1 MKISGIFVAALLIA
15 FTTFAHASEQYLDD
29 EPLSTQTISPTAA
42 PSVDIESAV
51 SQTATIVME
60 PANQAAPAVNAA
72 AIGVAINGGPADSKQ
87 TDAIIKGLGVAV
99 FLIFLS
105 MLPALSG
112 KGVFFWDITDILVSS
127 LLSILVAASFI
138 ALLVAYFDQSLAS
151 DMRVKIKTIAA
162 LCIVAAYLI
171 NFVKAKIYNSAIISL
186 LIAFGRLFLPLLI
199 LFAVFLARWSGG
211 GSVSYKQQDHERSE
225 EYSARIRRQEHE
237 LSENK
242 RKSAWWVT
250 LITLASIWLYS
261 KLIAQKEWK
270 GFAGYFSKVN

>member
-15 FTTFAHASEQYLDD
+15 FTTFAHASKQYLGD
-29 EPLSTQTISPTAA
+29 EPI
-42 PSVDIESAV
+42 
-51 SQTATIVME
+51 SQTVATSADNESTAVRK
-60 PANQAAPAVNAA
+60 PANQTAPAVNAA
-72 AIGVAINGGPADSKQ
+72 AIGVAINGEPADSKQ
-87 TDAIIKGLGVAV
+87 TDAMQSAIVKGLGVAV

-112 KGVFFWDITDILVSS
+112 KGVFFWDITDVLVSS
-127 LLSILVAASFI
+127 LFSILVAASFI
-138 ALLVAYFDQSLAS
+138 ALLVAYFDQSLAG
-151 DMRVKIKTIAA
+151 DMRVKVKTIAA

-199 LFAVFLARWSGG
+199 LFAVVLARWSGG
-211 GSVSYKQQDHERSE
+211 GYVSYTQQDHESGE

-237 LSENK
+237 LSDNK

-250 LITLASIWLYS
+250 LITLVSVWLYS